1 MLALLLVILLAAIIC
16 LKLLPVFSATAP
28 QFTDF
33 IIEHV
38 SATGLNKSGE
48 LTLFWLLT
56 AGGAVLL
63 CVFLL
68 LSPYI
73 SKRISTR
80 NAVRIS
86 SKETVK
92 NKISNNVPC

>member
-16 LKLLPVFSATAP
+16 LKLLPVFSGTAP

-48 LTLFWLLT
+48 LMLFWLLT
-56 AGGAVLL
+56 ADGAVLL

-68 LSPYI
+68 LPHF
-73 SKRISTR
+73 RF
-80 NAVRIS
+80 
-86 SKETVK
+86 KESV
-92 NKISNNVPC
+92 NH